1 MDDARVLACRQVRP
15 LLETA
20 REQVLTSSATEVGQ
34 PISDSAS
41 GLLGDFE
48 LNWSARFLLD
58 YCRSVAN
65 RPARAHVV
73 DFEPNEVA
81 APELAVN
88 GQIDHREIAFAAL
101 QLEPHP
107 DRPDVLRLP
116 GPLLT
121 DQRPLF
127 HGSRRRGR
135 DIGFSMGM
143 VASDADPS
151 TPAPLDLDRLEK
163 LSP

>member
-1 MDDARVLACRQVRP
+1 VSTGAVASGNGS
-15 LLETA
+15 ETGTD
-20 REQVLTSSATEVGQ
+20 LFCHDVGQ

-41 GLLGDFE
+41 GLLSDFE
-48 LNWSARFLLD
+48 LNRSACLLLD
-58 YCRSVAN
+58 YRRSIAD

-88 GQIDHREIAFAAL
+88 GEIEHRKISFAAF
-101 QLEPHP
+101 QSEPDP
-107 DRPDVLRLP
+107 DRPDILRLQRA
-116 GPLLT
+116 LLT
-121 DQRPLF
+121 DQASLVPR
-127 HGSRRRGR
+127 HAASRQGYM
-135 DIGFSMGM
+135 GFSMGM

-151 TPAPLDLDRLEK
+151 TPAPLDLDRLDK